1 MRITRVEKLDSFWPQ
16 LRVLLDDCYPKPPRD
31 VCDLL
36 VSLYR
41 EGFPAW
47 LAEDAGI
54 LVGFVCLV
62 PNSKGGTLETLA
74 VHPVLEGTGM
84 GSHLVGALLAE
95 TPGVVTL
102 TTRIPQYFAKFGF
115 SEVVH
120 LADGSIF
127 MIRKC

>member
-16 LRVLLDDCYPKPPRD
+16 LRALLNDCYPRPPRD

-36 VSLYR
+36 GSLYR

-47 LAEDAGI
+47 LAEDAGQV
-54 LVGFVCLV
+54 VGFVCLI

-74 VHPVLEGTGM
+74 VSPANQGDGV
-84 GSHLVGALLAE
+84 GSQLVDTLLAE
-95 TPGVVTL
+95 TTGVVAL

-115 SEVVH
+115 GEV
-120 LADGSIF
+120 LLLSDGSIF

>member
-1 MRITRVEKLDSFWPQ
+1 MRITSVEKLDSFLPQ

-74 VHPVLEGTGM
+74 VHPVLQGNGV

-95 TPGVVTL
+95 TTGAVTL
-102 TTRIPQYFAKFGF
+102 TTRILRYFAKVGF
-115 SEVVH
+115 NEVID
-120 LADGSIF
+120 LSDGSTF